1 MHIPNYSIHVASPLA
16 GWRASATVATRTF
29 LIELQLHAPLA
40 GWRTG
45 ALASTRSDTY
55 SLASY
60 RMRVATRSYT

>member
-1 MHIPNYSIHVASPLA
+1 M
-16 GWRASATVATRTF
+16 
-29 LIELQLHAPLA
+29 ELQIHAPLA

-60 RMRVATRSYT
+60 YRMRVATRSYTLAAGALQTGRPVTYTLALSLFA

>member
-1 MHIPNYSIHVASPLA
+1 MSLAQAQWLA
-16 GWRASATVATRTF
+16 GWRGSTAVATT
-29 LIELQLHAPLA
+29 LLMELQIHAPLA